1 MNFNK
6 NYTLE
11 DLTLTLTD
19 ESHINKLVDYSCN
32 KKFYKYLEYT
42 PFTKKEAEIYFKKKI
57 NSRKVILF
65 TIFYKKKIIGTFSI
79 NNYNKKKGE
88 CLIGYGINPDYWGKG
103 IFNRLIKLVVKK
115 IFIKKG
121 HKINVITRS
130 DNFSSLIGLIKN
142 NFIIFK
148 KLSNFY
154 YDKKTKKKYDAIKL
168 QWIKN

>member
-1 MNFNK
+1 MNLK
-6 NYTLE
+6 KKYTLD
-11 DLTLTLTD
+11 DLTLNLTD
-19 ESHINKLVDYSCN
+19 KSHIKNLIDYSCN
-32 KKFYKYLEYT
+32 RRFYKYLEYT
-42 PFTKKEAEIYFKKKI
+42 PFKKKEAEIYFKKKI

-65 TIFYKKKIIGTFSI
+65 TIFYKKNIIGTFSI
-79 NNYNKKKGE
+79 NNYNKKKRE
-88 CLIGYGINPDYWGKG
+88 CLIGYGINPDYWGRG

-115 IFIKKG
+115 IFTQKG

-142 NFIIFK
+142 NFIILK

-154 YDKKTKKKYDAIKL
+154 YDKKTKKKYDAFKL

>member
-19 ESHINKLVDYSCN
+19 ESHIKKLIDYSCN
-32 KKFYKYLEYT
+32 KRFYRYLEYK
-42 PFTKKEAEIYFKKKI
+42 PFKKKEAELYFKKKI

-65 TIFYKKKIIGTFSI
+65 TILHKKKIIGTFTI
-79 NNYNKKKGE
+79 NNYSKKKRE
-88 CLIGYGINPDYWGKG
+88 CMIGYGINPDYWGKG

-130 DNFSSLIGLIKN
+130 DNFSSIIGLIKN
-142 NFIIFK
+142 NFIILK

-154 YDKKTKKKYDAIKL
+154 YDKKTKKKYDALKL
-168 QWIKN
+168 QLIKY